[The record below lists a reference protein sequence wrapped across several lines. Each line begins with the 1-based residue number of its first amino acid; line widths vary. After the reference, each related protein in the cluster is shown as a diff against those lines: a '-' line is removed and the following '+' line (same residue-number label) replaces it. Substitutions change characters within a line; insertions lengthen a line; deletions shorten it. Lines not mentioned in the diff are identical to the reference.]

1 MSWTTDRRVMTLRDR
16 WMLADVTVETLDGF
30 RRHQTARNAA
40 ALAYY
45 GFFTLFPLIIVGTTI
60 LGMVIEDDPEMV
72 DRIIDGVLGRIP
84 VIGDQLET
92 EGRITG
98 SWWALIV
105 GVVIALWGSLRAFVG
120 IQTALD
126 DCWEVDI
133 DARANAAV
141 KRAKALIG
149 VFVIGIGQVSGV
161 VLAAITGHAGLP
173 LEGQVLVL
181 TGSVVLNFAMVLIVY
196 RFLTS
201 EKVSWRMIWRGAL
214 LCGVLYT
221 ALQLVGTLVMTRA
234 FDNAEAVYGAFA
246 GTLALLTWLTLLA
259 YVSLIGGE
267 LNAALDR
274 RRRRIAS

>member
-1 MSWTTDRRVMTLRDR
+1 
-16 WMLADVTVETLDGF
+16 
-30 RRHQTARNAA
+30 
-40 ALAYY
+40 
-45 GFFTLFPLIIVGTTI
+45 
-60 LGMVIEDDPEMV
+60 
-72 DRIIDGVLGRIP
+72 
-84 VIGDQLET
+84 
-92 EGRITG
+92 
-98 SWWALIV
+98 
-105 GVVIALWGSLRAFVG
+105 
-120 IQTALD
+120 
-126 DCWEVDI
+126 
-133 DARANAAV
+133 
-141 KRAKALIG
+141 
-149 VFVIGIGQVSGV
+149 
-161 VLAAITGHAGLP
+161 
-173 LEGQVLVL
+173 

-274 RRRRIAS
+274 RRRGIAS

>member
-1 MSWTTDRRVMTLRDR
+1 MSWTTDRRVMTVRDR
-16 WMLADVTVETLDGF
+16 WPLADVVVETFDGF

-60 LGMVIEDDPEMV
+60 LGMLIEDDPELV

-84 VIGDQLET
+84 VIGDQLESQ
-92 EGRITG
+92 GRITG
-98 SWWALIV
+98 SWWALVV
-105 GVVIALWGSLRAFVG
+105 GVLVALWGSLRAFVG

-133 DARANAAV
+133 DDRANAAL

-161 VLAAITGHAGLP
+161 ILAAIVSHAGLP
-173 LEGQVLVL
+173 LEGQALVVAG
-181 TGSVVLNFAMVLIVY
+181 TAVLNFAMVLIMY

-201 EKVSWRMIWRGAL
+201 KTVSWSMIWRGAA

-259 YVSLIGGE
+259 YISLIGGE

-274 RRRRIAS
+274 RRHRIAS